1 MEKEQK
7 ITKAELARRK
17 REEKLAAERERI
29 EALCEFEKEYDYCRY
44 ICGIDEAGRGPAC
57 WSGGSRRGDTAEG
70 QPAFYISMI
79 PRN

>member
-1 MEKEQK
+1 MEKDRK
-7 ITKAELARRK
+7 STKSEAARRK

-44 ICGIDEAGRGPAC
+44 ICGIDEAGRGPLAGPVVAGRLYC
-57 WSGGSRRGDTAEG
+57 RRAA
-70 QPAFYISMI
+70 AFYISMI